1 MPKKQPVSMGIMM
14 YGAAPFGGP
23 IDPYEPSEV
32 PETDPGDAMKRA
44 LDIISSRRQ
53 ANPNFVEAVR
63 DAREK
68 LMALR
73 LSQKMTNKEAR
84 ANLDEV
90 IGILT
95 VALSMTQSP

>member
-1 MPKKQPVSMGIMM
+1 VGQ
-14 YGAAPFGGP
+14 
-23 IDPYEPSEV
+23 
-32 PETDPGDAMKRA
+32 
-44 LDIISSRRQ
+44 LRRQ

-73 LSQKMTNKEAR
+73 LSQKMTDEEAR

-95 VALSMTQSP
+95 VALSMVEAVG